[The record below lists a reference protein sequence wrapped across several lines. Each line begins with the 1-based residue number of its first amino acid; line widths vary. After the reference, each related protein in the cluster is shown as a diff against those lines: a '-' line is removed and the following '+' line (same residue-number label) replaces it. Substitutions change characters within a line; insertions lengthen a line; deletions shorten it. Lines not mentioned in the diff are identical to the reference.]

1 MQITEKEAAIAL
13 KKYTGELRHDE
24 YGSPCFMLD
33 NETALLIG
41 IGNGNTE
48 ATWIEYHLL
57 INTENLKPHAI

>member
-1 MQITEKEAAIAL
+1 MKITENEAAIAL

-33 NETALLIG
+33 NDTALLLL

-48 ATWIEYHLL
+48 AHWIDYHLL
-57 INTENLKPHAI
+57 INTENLTPNV